1 MVERYCDDAMLEAA
15 TCADQ
20 LQESGYM
27 AGACWRLERS
37 TKTCLSRSRVFQRR
51 RAAVTPLRCERLMA
65 SQRDLDRIDR
75 HIAEAEERIHRQTEL
90 VEELRRDHPGIVAEE
105 AQQLLSITIGRYGR
119 TTRPPQRANCNDSAV
134 CCNHSDRLILEE
146 TQHGPLHRRLP
157 VRQRP
162 NRGVGTP
169 IPGRPLSLS
178 RLPQA
183 SWGPFSRFRGV
194 PSGCGDDRWRNTRLR
209 RAVFLSPLRL
219 LRFRTHR
226 RRNRSEPRIPGC
238 P

>member
-1 MVERYCDDAMLEAA
+1 MQRAL
-15 TCADQ
+15 
-20 LQESGYM
+20 
-27 AGACWRLERS
+27 RL
-37 TKTCLSRSRVFQRR
+37 
-51 RAAVTPLRCERLMA
+51 RAAGWFGGGPGKRRGLRGHALGHSRGIHCGSVAVDWIEHL
-65 SQRDLDRIDR
+65 
-75 HIAEAEERIHRQTEL
+75 AESSVRCNEACFGSGF
-90 VEELRRDHPGIVAEE
+90 VDGCNE
-105 AQQLLSITIGRYGR
+105 AQPRVRADPPKGLAHLSWTPDGVR
-119 TTRPPQRANCNDSAV
+119 CK
-134 CCNHSDRLILEE
+134 HSDRLILEE
-146 TQHGPLHRRLP
+146 TQHGPIHGRLP
-157 VRQRP
+157 LRQRP
-162 NRGVGTP
+162 NCGVGTP

-219 LRFRTHR
+219 VHFRTHR